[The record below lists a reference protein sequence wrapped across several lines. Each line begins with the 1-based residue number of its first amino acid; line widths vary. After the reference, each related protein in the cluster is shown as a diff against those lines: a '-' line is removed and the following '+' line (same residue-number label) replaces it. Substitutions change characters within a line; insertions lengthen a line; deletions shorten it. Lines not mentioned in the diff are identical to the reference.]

1 VATLVLVLELVLEMG
16 LELAM
21 LELVLELEKLELV
34 AATLLAFLAAAM
46 LELVVT
52 MAGPVYLLEPV
63 ESDLVM
69 TR

>member
-1 VATLVLVLELVLEMG
+1 MLVLELVLEMG
-16 LELAM
+16 LELAT

-34 AATLLAFLAAAM
+34 AAAMLAFLAAAM